1 MATVTPP
8 ASPLYSP
15 ESSDAS
21 ETQVVDDAIV
31 PEVLGDAPEKAEP
44 EVLGDAPEKAEPE
57 VLGDAPEK
65 ADSEVAT
72 SDAVPEAL
80 RTLSA
85 PEGALPAVP
94 EALRTLSAPIP
105 PAPMPVGKTSP
116 TKKRQRTV

>member
-57 VLGDAPEK
+57 V
-65 ADSEVAT
+65 AT